1 MDTTKSI
8 LRVALLLAAIA
19 TLTNAL
25 EVRVLTGLNMRGQAN
40 QPDSGDQKLVLN
52 SNNRYVYPSQQV
64 PEYNIY
70 SL

>member
-8 LRVALLLAAIA
+8 LRLALLLATIA
-19 TLTNAL
+19 TLTNTL

-64 PEYNIY
+64 PEYNVF